1 MVLEVFAS
9 GYNTDHLFQQMDATL
24 RDDSNLETVKKGVT
38 YRQRQS
44 VEEKAIIIQ
53 SNMSPRR
60 ISSAIWRLPT
70 EILSEIFLYCLP
82 QDQHLLPKPELAP
95 LVLTTICRRWKEVA
109 VGFPMLWCTLQ
120 LEVDRDNWQQKALCY
135 DSWLKRSRGCPLSL
149 RIVCKGDLSELRNL
163 LQPYIP
169 QISSLVLVLS
179 NYDSPFMMDDFH
191 ALKELTI
198 RSFGLDL
205 KQAIEHTVSKL
216 PVNLRR
222 LDTTDALFN
231 HRQFVTGSSYSSWV
245 HLTHLKIQIQKLDGF
260 PRLLRLCPNLSSLS
274 MVGIMHAIQT
284 PESVTHTNL
293 QDLRM
298 CENLF
303 GECDV
308 DLGLFNA
315 ITLPNLRLIDVRQ
328 MGPWPHEEFKAF
340 LMRSKCPLESLI
352 FGLMKGF
359 TDQQRAEYTSLLP
372 SLKIVEAKGF
382 SQLCT
387 TIFGPQLQITM

>member
-9 GYNTDHLFQQMDATL
+9 EYDTDHLIQQMDATL
-24 RDDSNLETVKKGVT
+24 REDSSPETVRKDVS

-53 SNMSPRR
+53 SNMSPRG

-70 EILSEIFLYCLP
+70 EILSQIFLYCLP
-82 QDQHLLPKPELAP
+82 QDQYMLPKPELAP

-120 LEVDRDNWQQKALCY
+120 LEVDRDGWQQRALCY

-149 RIVCKGDLSELRNL
+149 RIACKGDLSELRNL
-163 LQPYIP
+163 LQPYIQ
-169 QISSLVLVLS
+169 QISSLVLEFF
-179 NYDSPFMMDDFH
+179 NCDGPFIMDDFH

-198 RSFGLDL
+198 RSRGFDF
-205 KQAIEHTVSKL
+205 KRAVDHTISKL

-222 LDTTDALFN
+222 LDMTNALFN
-231 HRQFVTGSSYSSWV
+231 HKQLVSDSAWV
-245 HLTHLKIQIQKLDGF
+245 HLTHLKIQILQLDEF

-274 MVGIMHAIQT
+274 MVGILDAIQT

-293 QDLRM
+293 QYLRM
-298 CENLF
+298 CGSLF
-303 GECDV
+303 GEHGV

-315 ITLPNLRLIDVRQ
+315 ITLPNLRLVDVRQ
-328 MGPWPHEEFKAF
+328 MGPWPHEEFKTF

-352 FGLMKGF
+352 FGLVVGL

-372 SLKIVEAKGF
+372 SLNITAVKGF
-382 SQLCT
+382 SALS
-387 TIFGPQLQITM
+387 TIFGPRSQITM